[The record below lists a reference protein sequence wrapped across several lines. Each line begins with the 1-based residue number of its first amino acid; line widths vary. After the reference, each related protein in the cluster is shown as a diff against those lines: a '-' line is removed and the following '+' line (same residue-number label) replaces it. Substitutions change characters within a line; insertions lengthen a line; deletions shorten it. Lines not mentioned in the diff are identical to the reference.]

1 MAAAVT
7 LALGLSAVS
16 SAVAQA
22 PTPPVNDNYLSSL
35 NLNNPGTA
43 LDSVH
48 TLVDHQNITGATVQ
62 SDILAPKPGPAEVT
76 GCNGATEG
84 HTIWYDFYPQTT
96 GLVQVVTS
104 AAFDTVIAV
113 VPYNTKT
120 LLPINSQRSCVVNAT
135 TNSHDLFVNV
145 QAGKAYNIQLGGEG
159 TEAGPLELQFN
170 YLLPP
175 LTGNATLAAQPL
187 SNGVR
192 VVSLTVNAPKKS
204 HVTVQCTKGCHTQNA
219 NGASTVN
226 IRGLKGAVLPAGALV
241 KIFVTEKD
249 RIGAYIAYQIE
260 RGNLTKLPQQ
270 CLAPGSKKP
279 VACPS

>member
-1 MAAAVT
+1 
-7 LALGLSAVS
+7 
-16 SAVAQA
+16 
-22 PTPPVNDNYLSSL
+22 
-35 NLNNPGTA
+35 
-43 LDSVH
+43 
-48 TLVDHQNITGATVQ
+48 
-62 SDILAPKPGPAEVT
+62 
-76 GCNGATEG
+76 
-84 HTIWYDFYPQTT
+84 
-96 GLVQVVTS
+96 VQVVTS